1 MPKWKV
7 YFYAKMYFMFMG
19 ELLSTKTRYEENKYV
34 VSYTCVKIPG
44 DLCVDRQ
51 SRQIGERLRIYLLL
65 FFFYVLFSSNFWLCS
80 ASPWAFLIEV
90 TGRSSERRTC
100 SASLKPFRCFL

>member
-7 YFYAKMYFMFMG
+7 YFYAKMYFMSMG
-19 ELLSTKTRYEENKYV
+19 ELLSTRTRYEENKYV
-34 VSYTCVKIPG
+34 VSYTSTCVKIPG

-65 FFFYVLFSSNFWLCS
+65 FFSMFY
-80 ASPWAFLIEV
+80 FLPIF
-90 TGRSSERRTC
+90 GC
-100 SASLKPFRCFL
+100 AQHHLGHF